1 MGQVRSASLRW
12 DAPQAAC
19 PLPQALELVM
29 TRFSKLEE
37 FENNFE
43 SMDVREL
50 QRWKDYWTKHAEQ
63 LQPKVR
69 KEAMRRV
76 HKIEKAIRRRLLA
89 QADG

>member
-1 MGQVRSASLRW
+1 
-12 DAPQAAC
+12 
-19 PLPQALELVM
+19 M

-37 FENNFE
+37 FENDFE

-63 LQPKVR
+63 LQAKVR
-69 KEAMRRV
+69 KEAMKRV
-76 HKIEKAIRRRLLA
+76 HKIEKAIQRRLLE

>member
-1 MGQVRSASLRW
+1 
-12 DAPQAAC
+12 
-19 PLPQALELVM
+19 M

-37 FENNFE
+37 FENDFE

-50 QRWKDYWTKHAEQ
+50 QRWKDYWTKHAEL

-69 KEAMRRV
+69 KEAMKRV
-76 HKIEKAIRRRLLA
+76 HKIEKAIQRRLLE

>member
-1 MGQVRSASLRW
+1 
-12 DAPQAAC
+12 
-19 PLPQALELVM
+19 M

-43 SMDVREL
+43 SMDVLEL

-69 KEAMRRV
+69 KEAMKRV
-76 HKIEKAIRRRLLA
+76 HKIEKAIHRRQLE
-89 QADG
+89 QADV